1 MLNSVSLSFSDIKKL
16 MWILVFTTTILFP
29 HYASA
34 NNTSVSA
41 ALSTTSLSLD
51 STAYLTITVHG
62 ARSAEID
69 LPEVEN
75 LVLHR
80 RGQSSKMQVINGE
93 ISASITYTYVVQP
106 LKEGSFT
113 IPALTVRVKNELLAT
128 EPLSL
133 QVIAEIPPPKNEP
146 DSSPPKQGQE
156 LAFITLRGLDDKAYV
171 GEILPITVKAY
182 FRRGIRVEVQN
193 LPAIVGDS
201 FVLSPLSNEPR
212 QTTEAVDGTIY
223 SVIAW
228 NSTLSPIKEGSHEL
242 KLHLDATLLLPQKNS
257 RAQRKPRLF
266 GDDFLDDE
274 FFNGFFGGIEKK
286 DIRIATD
293 THRMNI
299 FSLPE
304 EGKPADFS
312 GAIGN
317 FDIEI
322 SASPLKVEVGDPIT
336 LTMTISGKGN
346 FDRVTTPLFSN
357 SADWKTYTPST
368 RFEGS
373 GRDYEGKKIFEQAIV
388 ARSATLEAIPA
399 ISFSYFD
406 PQMEDYI
413 IKTTAA
419 LPLTV
424 QSGANSLETPGE
436 QQPSLAQS
444 PTTVS
449 ENLTPPPMPLH
460 LTTGDFVTEIHPIF
474 RQFWFIITTFITTLV
489 LTGVISAF
497 VIRNYRNNNEG
508 MLKRKKL
515 NKQLEANLLAL
526 QHSIAVKDIDGYIK
540 SLRETIQKMLG
551 FLWQI
556 EASAITLHDLQKRL
570 PSNSPLIRIFLVAEH
585 YAYGGVEITSEEMEK
600 YYELLK
606 KEVKEN
612 DEVL

>member
-1 MLNSVSLSFSDIKKL
+1 MLNSVSLTFSDIKKL
-16 MWILVFTTTILFP
+16 LWILAFTTTILFP

-34 NNTSVSA
+34 NNISVSA
-41 ALSTTSLSLD
+41 ALSTTSLNLD
-51 STAYLTITVHG
+51 STAFLTITVHG
-62 ARSAEID
+62 VRSAEID

-93 ISASITYTYVVQP
+93 ISSSITYTYVVQP

-133 QVIAEIPPPKNEP
+133 QVIAETPPTKTESE
-146 DSSPPKQGQE
+146 SSPKQQEQE

-171 GEILPITVKAY
+171 GEILPITIKAY
-182 FRRGIRVEVQN
+182 FRRGIRVEVRN

-257 RAQRKPRLF
+257 RAQRRPRLF

-293 THRMNI
+293 THSMNI

-312 GAIGN
+312 GAIGD

-322 SASPLKVEVGDPIT
+322 SAAPLKVEVGDPIT

-357 SADWKTYTPST
+357 SADWKTYAPST
-368 RFEGS
+368 RFESS

-406 PQMEDYI
+406 PQMEEYI
-413 IKTTAA
+413 IKTTAD

-424 QSGANSLETPGE
+424 QSGDNSLETPGE

-449 ENLTPPPMPLH
+449 EKTPPPMPLH

-474 RQFWFIITTFITTLV
+474 RQLWFIITTFITTLV
-489 LTGVISAF
+489 LTGVICAF
-497 VIRNYRNNNEG
+497 VIRNYRYNNEEI
-508 MLKRKKL
+508 LKRKKL
-515 NKQLEANLLAL
+515 NKQLEAKLLAL
-526 QHSIAVKDIDGYIK
+526 QHSIAAKDIDGYIMN
-540 SLRETIQKMLG
+540 LRETIQKMLG

-585 YAYGGVEITSEEMEK
+585 YAYGGVEITSEEMAK